1 MSVLHKTMA
10 AGLIALTFAGASLAT
25 AGTASAHSGNAF
37 WGGVAGGV
45 VGGLVG
51 GAIASGPAYP
61 AYPAPYGYYPRPY
74 AYYPAYRAYPAYYY
88 GPRYCRPEWR
98 HDRWGH
104 PYRIDV
110 CTR

>member
-25 AGTASAHSGNAF
+25 ADTADAHPHDAF

-45 VGGLVG
+45 VGGFVGGFVG

-61 AYPAPYGYYPRPY
+61 APYGYYSRPY
-74 AYYPAYRAYPAYYY
+74 SYYPAYPAYY
-88 GPRYCRPEWR
+88 GERFCRPEWR
-98 HDRWGH
+98 YDRWGH
-104 PYRIDV
+104 PYRIEV
-110 CTR
+110 CRR

>member
-10 AGLIALTFAGASLAT
+10 AGLIALTFTGALLAT
-25 AGTASAHSGNAF
+25 ADTANARPRDAF

-51 GAIASGPAYP
+51 GAIAAGP

-74 AYYPAYRAYPAYYY
+74 AYYPAYRAYPAYYA
-88 GPRYCRPEWR
+88 PRYCHPEWR
-98 HDRWGH
+98 YDRWGH
-104 PYRIDV
+104 PFRIEA
-110 CTR
+110 CRR